1 MEIHQPSTITG
12 MGKAALQA
20 SLYTLDIW
28 LIVFGLLV
36 AIGAVGGSVAGYLHW
51 RRSGQ
56 LQTVLEAEN
65 LAQQQE
71 IAKANA
77 TAAQAQQR
85 AAEATLEL
93 ARMKAPRTLTAEPIV
108 SMLKPFAG
116 TPFDVGLVQGDAEA
130 ADFMLVLEG
139 VLKAKTAS
147 VLPGVAV
154 SETPFSTTDRPQ
166 PDPRGV
172 VMRASCRSQR
182 RSLLGS
188 AMGEE
193 AKPELMVCAT
203 GQLVV
208 NGSQWRRSRRPVP
221 LATWPPRWETDK
233 PLASIRHRGLGAI
246 LSSHLGGVGLDL
258 MAAVPAP
265 QAERNSYETGAPAVF
280 VERSSYSTRRLSAF
294 CLTFWL
300 LYISNSRKT

>member
-1 MEIHQPSTITG
+1 MEVHQPSTITG

-20 SLYTLDIW
+20 SLNTLDIW

-108 SMLKPFAG
+108 SMIKPFAG

-139 VLKAKTAS
+139 VLKAAGWREVDWVGGDIVMTREGKPVAGLVTTRNIA
-147 VLPGVAV
+147 VAV
-154 SETPFSTTDRPQ
+154 HPEKASTFGNAAAALGDALNAQGIVTRSGTTDAGFINKNA
-166 PDPRGV
+166 DAV
-172 VMRASCRSQR
+172 
-182 RSLLGS
+182 
-188 AMGEE
+188 
-193 AKPELMVCAT
+193 
-203 GQLVV
+203 
-208 NGSQWRRSRRPVP
+208 
-221 LATWPPRWETDK
+221 
-233 PLASIRHRGLGAI
+233 HI
-246 LSSHLGGVGLDL
+246 LIG
-258 MAAVPAP
+258 
-265 QAERNSYETGAPAVF
+265 
-280 VERSSYSTRRLSAF
+280 
-294 CLTFWL
+294 
-300 LYISNSRKT
+300 RKT